1 MSVFIDTSA
10 FLALLDADE
19 HHHPGVRS
27 AWERTL
33 NAEDPLFSTNYVLVE
48 TLALLQNR
56 IGMNVVRLLH
66 EDVLPVINVLWVD
79 QAIHQAAAGA
89 LLAASRKSLSL
100 VDCSSFEVMRRHGIK
115 RAFTLD
121 RHFREQ
127 GFSCEP

>member
-19 HHHPGVRS
+19 KHHPAVRA
-27 AWERTL
+27 AWEHTL
-33 NAEDPLFSTNYVLVE
+33 DAEEPLFSTNYVLVE

-56 IGMNVVRLLH
+56 IGMNAVRLFH
-66 EDVLPVINVLWVD
+66 EDVLPVITVLWVD
-79 QAIHQAAAGA
+79 QAVHQAAAGA

-100 VDCSSFEVMRRHGIK
+100 VDCTSFEVMRRHGIK